1 MNKSPLFNELSVVI
15 PVYNEEK
22 RIKKSLKKIVSYLD
36 NVCEKYEIIIVDDG
50 SKDKTLAVIN
60 EVSNDHFRVIV
71 SEKNRG
77 KGYVVKRGNISALNS
92 HKKGCCLLLN
102 IAAPIVSGYLAR
114 AISSHATTRAV
125 RDITLASGVL
135 FALKGLVGQA

>member
-22 RIKKSLKKIVSYLD
+22 RIKRSLKKIVSYLD

-50 SKDKTLAVIN
+50 SRDKTLAVIN

-77 KGYVVKRGNISALNS
+77 KGYVVKRGMLAARYKYILFSDADLSTPIEEIENFKEYINDFDVII
-92 HKKGCCLLLN
+92 GC
-102 IAAPIVSGYLAR
+102 I
-114 AISSHATTRAV
+114 
-125 RDITLASGVL
+125 
-135 FALKGLVGQA
+135 F